1 MSNRQITQKKLN
13 INKNVARM
21 AYLVF
26 MYARDKYKIN
36 K

>member
-1 MSNRQITQKKLN
+1 MSNRQITHTEQQQK
-13 INKNVARM
+13 VARM